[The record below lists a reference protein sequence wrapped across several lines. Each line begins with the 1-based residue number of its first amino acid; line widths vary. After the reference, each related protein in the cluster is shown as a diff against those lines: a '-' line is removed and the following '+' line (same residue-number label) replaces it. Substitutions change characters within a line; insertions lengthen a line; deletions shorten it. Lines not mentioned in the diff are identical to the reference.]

1 LIAAKEANMREYSSL
16 KLTPLAS
23 GARVAEPMAPG
34 RVTLDDPA
42 FSVMTDL
49 REVSAA
55 TTRPEETIDAAHAQM
70 IRRAVRLLF
79 VLDDDG
85 AVVGVITATD
95 LLGEKP
101 VRYMRDRGISH
112 AEILVADI
120 MTPASMLE
128 ALPIQDVAQMRV
140 GHIVA
145 TLQAVGRKHI
155 TVAEEGGRRI
165 RGLFSSSQVARQLGV
180 DLQTFEVARS
190 FADIEAALVR

>member
-1 LIAAKEANMREYSSL
+1 MREYSP
-16 KLTPLAS
+16 LTLTLLQP

-55 TTRPEETIDAAHAQM
+55 TTRHDETIDAAHAQM

-79 VLDDDG
+79 VLDTDG
-85 AVVGVITATD
+85 SVAGVITATD

-101 VRYMRDRGISH
+101 VRFMQDRGVSH
-112 AEILVADI
+112 AEILVEDI
-120 MTPASMLE
+120 MPPASMLE

-145 TLQAVGRKHI
+145 TLKAVGRKHLM
-155 TVAEEGGRRI
+155 VAEDGGRRI
-165 RGLFSSSQVARQLGV
+165 RGLFSSSQLARQLGV
-180 DLQTFEVARS
+180 ELQMFEVARS

>member
-1 LIAAKEANMREYSSL
+1 MREYSP
-16 KLTPLAS
+16 LTLTRLET
-23 GARVAEPMAPG
+23 GARVAEPMTPG
-34 RVTLDDPA
+34 RVTFDDPA

-70 IRRAVRLLF
+70 IRRGVRLLF
-79 VLDDDG
+79 VLDDG
-85 AVVGVITATD
+85 TVAGVITATD

-101 VRYMRDRGISH
+101 IRFMQARGVSH
-112 AEILVADI
+112 AEILVEDI

-128 ALPIQDVAQMRV
+128 ALSILEVAQMRV

-145 TLQAVGRKHI
+145 TIKAVGRKHLM
-155 TVAEEGGRRI
+155 VSEDGGRRI
-165 RGLFSSSQVARQLGV
+165 RGLFSASQIARQLGMEV
-180 DLQTFEVARS
+180 QTFEVARS

>member
-1 LIAAKEANMREYSSL
+1 MRQYSP
-16 KLTPLAS
+16 LTHARLEP
-23 GARVAEPMAPG
+23 GARVAEPITPG

-55 TTRPEETIDAAHAQM
+55 TTRPEETVDAAHAEM

-79 VLDDDG
+79 VLDPTG
-85 AVVGVITATD
+85 AVTGVITATD

-101 VRYMRDRGISH
+101 VRFMQSRGVSH
-112 AEILVADI
+112 AEILVEDI

-128 ALPIQDVAQMRV
+128 ALPLLEVAQMRV

-145 TLQAVGRKHI
+145 TLKSVGRKHLM
-155 TVAEEGGRRI
+155 VAEDGGRRI
-165 RGLFSSSQVARQLGV
+165 RGLFSSSQLARQLGV
-180 DLQTFEVARS
+180 ELQTFEVANT